1 MRGTPALALV
11 AVLALPSF
19 AAAQS
24 MAELAAREREKRKAQ
39 KPAGKVITDEDLRR
53 GSAGR
58 GTVNAGMPDPSTPAA
73 AASPA
78 AGSAATS
85 QATPAGGQKPKTE
98 EELRAEQEQAW
109 RDRLKKAQAEV
120 QRVSQ
125 ALDAVNRSL
134 ADMTGNLYGAQRTT
148 LLGELDKL
156 KIEQQVVQQ
165 QLAALE
171 EEGRRSRFR
180 P

>member
-1 MRGTPALALV
+1 MRATPTLALV

-24 MAELAAREREKRKAQ
+24 IAELAAREREKRKTQ

-58 GTVNAGMPDPSTPAA
+58 GTVNTGMPETAPAATAAPGAPTTTPAA
-73 AASPA
+73 APGA
-78 AGSAATS
+78 
-85 QATPAGGQKPKTE
+85 QKPKTE

-109 RDRLKKAQAEV
+109 RERLKKAQAEV
-120 QRVSQ
+120 QRVTQ

-156 KIEQQVVQQ
+156 KVEQHVVQQ
-165 QLAALE
+165 QLAAVE

>member
-1 MRGTPALALV
+1 MKGTKALALV

-19 AAAQS
+19 AGAQSS

-39 KPAGKVITDEDLRR
+39 KPAGKVITDEDLKR
-53 GSAGR
+53 GTAGR
-58 GTVNAGMPDPSTPAA
+58 GTVNTAPGETVPAA

-78 AGSAATS
+78 AGGAQPAVAAGT
-85 QATPAGGQKPKTE
+85 QKPKTE

-109 RDRLKKAQAEV
+109 RERLKKAQGEV
-120 QRVSQ
+120 QRVTQ
-125 ALDAVNRSL
+125 ALETVNRSL
-134 ADMTGNLYGAQRTT
+134 ADMTGNLYGSQRTT
-148 LLGELDKL
+148 LLAEADKL

-165 QLAALE
+165 QLAAVE
-171 EEGRRSRFR
+171 DEGRRSRFR

>member
-1 MRGTPALALV
+1 MRGTSTLALV

-24 MAELAAREREKRKAQ
+24 MAELAAREREKRKTQ
-39 KPAGKVITDEDLRR
+39 KPTTKVLTEEDLRR

-58 GTVNAGMPDPSTPAA
+58 GTVNTGMPEPATAATAAPGAGTATAA
-73 AASPA
+73 AAAP
-78 AGSAATS
+78 GT
-85 QATPAGGQKPKTE
+85 QKPKTE

-109 RDRLKKAQAEV
+109 RERLKKAQAEV

-148 LLGELDKL
+148 LLGEADKL

-165 QLAALE
+165 QLTAVE